1 MGFQYRRYDNT
12 HIPEFTASDIKME
25 ALIERLGGRD
35 LLSLMIN
42 AESFKSIYHPDQG
55 LSFIYKVSDNDCLH
69 KVQFIP
75 NAYSSTSDSFYTP
88 LTYQIRMIVEE
99 LRGLSSFTTAKP
111 YHTVNIQRPE
121 TLVRTFEVTAKVTL
135 SF

>member
-55 LSFIYKVSDNDCLH
+55 LSFVYKINDDDCLH
-69 KVQFIP
+69 QVQFIP
-75 NAYSSTSDSFYTP
+75 NAYSSTSDSFYAP
-88 LTYQIRMIVEE
+88 LTYQIRMVIEE
-99 LRGLSSFTTAKP
+99 LRGLSFATAKP
-111 YHTVNIQRPE
+111 YHTVDIQRPE
-121 TLVRTFEVTAKVTL
+121 TLVRTFETTAKIAL